1 MRKYQQLRTDI
12 ATDIDF
18 RSLGGAAQLLYH
30 LLLTDP
36 SLSYC
41 GVLDWRPRRI
51 AIRVSDW
58 DVDTVK
64 AAAYELEAN
73 RYIVI
78 DEDTEETLIRSYL
91 RNAGVLDSKN
101 LGTACARA
109 YHAVS
114 STIILGV
121 LTDEL
126 YRLREEVPNLHG
138 LTSDEWGRAWAN
150 PRIPVDR
157 LLEVTDPTHDS
168 SETPPPPAAKTP
180 DRISYDPTPDQWS
193 TPEDPRCRKHANLP
207 RSDVPNCHAC
217 KQARHWFEKEK
228 DRHRKAQQRAIAA
241 CPICD
246 DRGQYHDPKAN
257 AVVVCR
263 HTGTLPSVNLPRGF
277 TPASTPKARAQA
289 LDRIRSLKGATV

>member
-18 RSLGGAAQLLYH
+18 RSLGGNAQLLYH

-51 AIRVSDW
+51 AARVSDW

-64 AAAYELEAN
+64 TAARELEAA

-126 YRLREEVPNLHG
+126 YRLREDAPHLQG
-138 LTSDEWGRAWAN
+138 LTSDEWGRAWIN

-157 LLEVTDPTHDS
+157 LLDITDSTQGSD
-168 SETPPPPAAKTP
+168 ETPPPPAETP
-180 DRISYDPTPDQWS
+180 SDHRGYDATPDQWS
-193 TPEDPRCRKHANLP
+193 TPEDPRCQKHANLP
-207 RSDVPNCHAC
+207 RRDVPNCHAC
-217 KQARHWFEKEK
+217 KQARSWFEGEKE
-228 DRHRKAQQRAIAA
+228 RHRKAQQRAIAA

-246 DRGQYHDPKAN
+246 DRGQYHDRKAN
-257 AVVVCR
+257 AVVICR
-263 HTGTLPSVNLPRGF
+263 HTGALPSVNIPRGF
-277 TPASTPKARAQA
+277 TPASTPTARARA
-289 LDRIRSLKGATV
+289 LDLVRSLKGAVV